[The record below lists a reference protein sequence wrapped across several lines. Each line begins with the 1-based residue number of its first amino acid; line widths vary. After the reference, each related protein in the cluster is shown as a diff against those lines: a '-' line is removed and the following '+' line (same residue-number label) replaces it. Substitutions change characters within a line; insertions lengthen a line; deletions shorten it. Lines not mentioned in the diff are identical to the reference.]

1 MLAENLKKLR
11 KQKEQKE
18 HRRISKSNVSK
29 ELGLDLSAYGKW
41 ENGDRNPDMFSLIKL
56 ANYFDVSIDYL
67 LDNEKSTP
75 LCDEVLEI
83 NKAMEKVNQEDR
95 QRMVETLKAAFP
107 YAFDDYLWAMNVLQ
121 QNDYVMYNSIKAG
134 NSELSKQDIIRI
146 ANELKK

>member
-1 MLAENLKKLR
+1 MFRDKLKLKRKEKNLTQADMANLFSISQTAYSKWERGVFEPDFKTLKK
-11 KQKEQKE
+11 
-18 HRRISKSNVSK
+18 I
-29 ELGLDLSAYGKW
+29 
-41 ENGDRNPDMFSLIKL
+41 
-56 ANYFDVSIDYL
+56 ANYFDVSVDYL

-146 ANELKK
+146 ANELKRRCV